1 MIDMAARTHATDVVK
16 PLSAKRNSVGRIV
29 ATVGFTVAEAWALV
43 VVLAH
48 VRAGGMDR
56 IALALALAGCVLAV
70 VDAWQN
76 VRAQRTTTADAD
88 TPADEH

>member
-1 MIDMAARTHATDVVK
+1 MIDMAARTHSTGIVK
-16 PLSAKRNSVGRIV
+16 PLSAKRNSVGRVV
-29 ATVGFTVAEAWALV
+29 ATAGFTVVEAWALV

-56 IALALALAGCVLAV
+56 IALAVALAGCVLAV

-76 VRAQRTTTADAD
+76 VRAHRAPTAEAD
-88 TPADEH
+88 TPTDER